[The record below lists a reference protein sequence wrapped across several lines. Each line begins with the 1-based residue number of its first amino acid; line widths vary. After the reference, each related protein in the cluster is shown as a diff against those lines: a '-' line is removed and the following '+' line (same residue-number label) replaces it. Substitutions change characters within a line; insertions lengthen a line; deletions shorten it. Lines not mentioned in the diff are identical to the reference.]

1 MTITEKKLGKRQK
14 QRGGSKQKN
23 KEAIEKKDIDKNC
36 SMITSLSEI
45 ISNSILFGFS
55 QNENTFAVQ
64 LKKHK
69 LY

>member
-14 QRGGSKQKN
+14 QRDGSKQKN
-23 KEAIEKKDIDKNC
+23 KEAIEKDIDKNC

-45 ISNSILFGFS
+45 ISNSILFGLS

-64 LKKHK
+64 LEKHK